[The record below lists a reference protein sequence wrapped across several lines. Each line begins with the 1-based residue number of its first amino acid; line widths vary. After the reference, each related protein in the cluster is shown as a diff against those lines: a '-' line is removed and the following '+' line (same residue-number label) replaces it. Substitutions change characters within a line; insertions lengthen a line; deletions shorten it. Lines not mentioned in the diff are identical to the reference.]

1 MDNSRV
7 LILNVNP
14 AEATMGSLHPEAA
27 INRMRRKMDLE
38 GASLARKKSGGML
51 RAFFGSTSLSPA
63 RSGMLLTLRVLFGA
77 FMVYFGYMSLEG
89 SVILAVASAL
99 FGLLLVAGFL
109 TRFSMIASAL
119 TFGILSGMAFEA
131 GQMPETTLLIAV
143 MSIGMAFIGP
153 GRYSADALLRRRIF
167 RSIRRYETR
176 KLMERR
182 FSYRAY
188 QYSHLF

>member
-143 MSIGMAFIGP
+143 MSIGMAFLIISNNNLIIRNQRGINNFIGIILTSNGCP
-153 GRYSADALLRRRIF
+153 PLRGGR
-167 RSIRRYETR
+167 
-176 KLMERR
+176 
-182 FSYRAY
+182 
-188 QYSHLF
+188 LFV